1 MVGEETTNQWGGFG
15 IRADD
20 LLPIWSNKIPVTQGR
35 TIEEIDRSLARP
47 ATAPVRVAATQA

>member
-15 IRADD
+15 IRYDD
-20 LLPIWSNKIPVTQGR
+20 LLAICSNKIAVTQGR
-35 TIEEIDRSLARP
+35 TIEEIDRSLTRP